1 MANQRLVDFQVKLM
15 NRLQS
20 ADKARNLASWLA
32 IEVLGYRYLIPL
44 AEAGSIISLSDAFQ
58 IEKVAHTQNWFLG
71 VANFRGSSYA
81 VVDLAAWF
89 GLRDGKVNLAE
100 LAKQGA
106 AFVTFHDS
114 LGMSCALLVD
124 KVAGLRSDSHW
135 KKADAPK
142 GMDKKGKY
150 FSDADGEVWQV
161 MKLSDL
167 ARDEYF
173 LLIEG

>member
-20 ADKARNLASWLA
+20 ASEAGSLANWLA
-32 IEVLGYRYLIPL
+32 IEVVGFRYLIPL
-44 AEAGSIISLSDAFQ
+44 AEAGSIISLSESFQ
-58 IEKVAHTQNWFLG
+58 IEKVAHTKGWFLG
-71 VANFRGSSYA
+71 VGNFRGASYA

-89 GLRDGKVNLAE
+89 GVRAGKANLSE
-100 LAKQGA
+100 LANHGA

-124 KVAGLRSDSHW
+124 KIAGLRSDSQW
-135 KKADAPK
+135 KKMKPPK
-142 GMDKKGKY
+142 GMPVDGQY
-150 FSDADGEVWQV
+150 FSDSDGEVWQV
-161 MKLSDL
+161 MRLTDL

-173 LLIEG
+173 LSIEV